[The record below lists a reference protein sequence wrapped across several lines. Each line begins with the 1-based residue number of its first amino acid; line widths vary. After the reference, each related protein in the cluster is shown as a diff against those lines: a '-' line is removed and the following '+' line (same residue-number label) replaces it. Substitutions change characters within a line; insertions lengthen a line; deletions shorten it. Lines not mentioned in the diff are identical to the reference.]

1 MDNSNLVNNT
11 TELESSLSKVSLDDW
26 MNGLTKPA
34 NDDRPKT
41 EDVTKTKGHKF
52 SDYLLRR
59 ELLMGIY
66 EKGFDAPSPIQEVSI
81 PVALAG
87 RDILARAKNGTGKT
101 ASFLIPGLQKLNPEK
116 AGIQAL
122 ILTPTRE
129 LAIQTAQVCKEL
141 GKYLKGLEVVV
152 TTGGTSLKDDI
163 MRFQSNVNFVV
174 ATPGRILD
182 LAEKK
187 IANLSA
193 CEYVAM
199 DEADKLLCPEFQ
211 EILEKLVVLLP
222 PKRQIVMF
230 SATFPI
236 TVKSF
241 KDKHLDNP
249 VAINLMDESLTLVG
263 ITQYYAFVEERQK
276 IQCLYTLFKKLDINQ
291 SIIFCNSVSRVQLLA
306 KRITQL
312 GFNCFY
318 IHAKMPQEHRN
329 RVFHDFRNHEC
340 RNLVCSDLFTR
351 GIDIPSVNVVI
362 NFDFPKNSE
371 TYLHRIGRSGRY
383 GHFGLAINLLTYE
396 DRYNLYCIEKELG
409 TEIKPIPKTIDKK
422 LYVAGQSSSG

>member
-1 MDNSNLVNNT
+1 M
-11 TELESSLSKVSLDDW
+11 
-26 MNGLTKPA
+26 
-34 NDDRPKT
+34 
-41 EDVTKTKGHKF
+41 
-52 SDYLLRR
+52 
-59 ELLMGIY
+59 
-66 EKGFDAPSPIQEVSI
+66 
-81 PVALAG
+81 
-87 RDILARAKNGTGKT
+87 
-101 ASFLIPGLQKLNPEK
+101 
-116 AGIQAL
+116 
-122 ILTPTRE
+122 
-129 LAIQTAQVCKEL
+129 
-141 GKYLKGLEVVV
+141 V
-152 TTGGTSLKDDI
+152 TTGGTSLRDDI
-163 MRFQSNVNFVV
+163 IRLQQNVNVIV
-174 ATPGRILD
+174 ATPGRMLD
-182 LAEKK
+182 IAEKN
-187 IANLSA
+187 IANISS

-211 EILEKLVVLLP
+211 EIIEKLIVLLP
-222 PKRQIVMF
+222 EKRQIVMF

-236 TVKSF
+236 TVKAF
-241 KDKHLDNP
+241 KDKYLKEP
-249 VAINLMDESLTLVG
+249 VPINLMDDSLTLVG

-312 GFNCFY
+312 GFNCYY
-318 IHAKMPQEHRN
+318 IHAKMLQEHRN
-329 RVFHDFRNHEC
+329 RVFHAFRNHEC
-340 RNLVCSDLFTR
+340 RNLVCTDLFTR

-409 TEIKPIPKTIDKK
+409 TEIQPIPKTIDKK